1 MVSGGCIGGIWMVSL
16 DVCGVRMCLNG
27 CLGAHPLQ
35 GGEFTLFWHSPERQD
50 FFHLAILRH
59 QNIKM
64 STYILNKN
72 GWVLPFFSFLVPVR
86 EKLKN
91 TVTWITL
98 YHIKSQFTILRMST
112 SFRPEERRRKM
123 RDTRCLRAQI
133 LWIRHNT
140 PHPASIAHVSMT
152 PICT

>member
-1 MVSGGCIGGIWMVSL
+1 MSWNSVGVNLFLLTSICAWMVSGGCIGGIWMVSL
-16 DVCGVRMCLNG
+16 DVCGFRMCLNG

-72 GWVLPFFSFLVPVR
+72 GWVLPFFSFLVAV
-86 EKLKN
+86 EKN
-91 TVTWITL
+91 
-98 YHIKSQFTILRMST
+98 
-112 SFRPEERRRKM
+112 
-123 RDTRCLRAQI
+123 
-133 LWIRHNT
+133 
-140 PHPASIAHVSMT
+140 
-152 PICT
+152 